1 MGLSESARCEARGFV
16 HFLPMCPE
24 PIQGHTLALS
34 TGAVLSLSKGAVL
47 SLSKGAVLSLSKG
60 AVLSL
65 WKGAVLSLSMGSA
78 RIASVVDDRAQ
89 RLHCVDGVG
98 LRSQLVGPIAQ
109 HSGKSQRHP
118 AGISR

>member
-34 TGAVLSLSKGAVL
+34 TSAVLSLSKGAFL
-47 SLSKGAVLSLSKG
+47 SLSKG
-60 AVLSL
+60 
-65 WKGAVLSLSMGSA
+65 SA
-78 RIASVVDDRAQ
+78 RMASVVDDRAQ
-89 RLHCVDGVG
+89 RLHCIDGVG
-98 LRSQLVGPIAQ
+98 LRSRLVGPITQ

>member
-34 TGAVLSLSKGAVL
+34 TGAVLSLSKGGVL
-47 SLSKGAVLSLSKG
+47 SLSKGAVLSLSK
-60 AVLSL
+60 
-65 WKGAVLSLSMGSA
+65 GSA

>member
-24 PIQGHTLALS
+24 PIEGAPGAS
-34 TGAVLSLSKGAVL
+34 AGAVLSLSKGAVL

-65 WKGAVLSLSMGSA
+65 SKGAVLSLSKGSA
-78 RIASVVDDRAQ
+78 RIASV
-89 RLHCVDGVG
+89 
-98 LRSQLVGPIAQ
+98 
-109 HSGKSQRHP
+109 
-118 AGISR
+118 SR

>member
-34 TGAVLSLSKGAVL
+34 TSAVLSLSKGAVL

-65 WKGAVLSLSMGSA
+65 SKGSA
-78 RIASVVDDRAQ
+78 RMASVVDDRAQ
-89 RLHCVDGVG
+89 RLHCIDGVG
-98 LRSQLVGPIAQ
+98 LRSRLVGPITQ

>member
-24 PIQGHTLALS
+24 PIEGAPGTSA
-34 TGAVLSLSKGAVL
+34 GAVLSLSKGAIL
-47 SLSKGAVLSLSKG
+47 SAPAGAVLSLSKG
-60 AVLSL
+60 AILSAPA
-65 WKGAVLSLSMGSA
+65 GAVLSLSKGSA
-78 RIASVVDDRAQ
+78 RIASVIDDRAQ
-89 RLHCVDGVG
+89 RLHCIDGVG
-98 LRSQLVGPIAQ
+98 LRSRLVGPITQ

>member
-24 PIQGHTLALS
+24 PSEGHTWRFNRRRPEPVE
-34 TGAVLSLSKGAVL
+34 GRCPAVLSLSKGAVL

-60 AVLSL
+60 
-65 WKGAVLSLSMGSA
+65 SA

-89 RLHCVDGVG
+89 RLHCIDGVG
-98 LRSQLVGPIAQ
+98 LRSRLVGPITQ